1 LKKYQK
7 ILSKILLIIAIYSF
21 ILPSTAFAQHTIK
34 IGGTGCALGAIK
46 IISKD
51 FEKAYPD
58 IKVIVLPS
66 IGSDGA
72 IRAISNGAIDIGLC
86 GRPLKENETKLGL
99 KVIEYAKT
107 PFIFVANKDVN
118 ISDTDTSDIIKIY
131 KGEKQKWFDG
141 RRIRLILRPNEE
153 ADTLILRKISSEV
166 NNAVDISKSRL
177 GMQVALTDQ
186 ENADKIESI
195 PGAFGTFTLTQFI
208 AEKRSGIKILSF
220 NGVTPNTENLTNGSY
235 NLSKQF
241 LIVINKDSSAL
252 VHKFINFI
260 KTQQGKDILENT
272 GNLVILK

>member
-1 LKKYQK
+1 MKKYQK

-21 ILPSTAFAQHTIK
+21 ILPSPAFAQHTIK

-72 IRAISNGAIDIGLC
+72 IRAISSRAIDIGLC
-86 GRPLKENETKLGL
+86 GRPLKENEKNLGL
-99 KVIEYAKT
+99 TVIEYAKT
-107 PFIFVANKDVN
+107 PFIFVANKDVS
-118 ISDTDTSDIIKIY
+118 ISDTDTSEIIKIY
-131 KGEKQKWFDG
+131 KGEKQHWFDG

-166 NNAVDISKSRL
+166 NNAVDISKSSL

-220 NGVTPNTENLTNGSY
+220 NDVTPNTENLTNGSY
-235 NLSKQF
+235 NLSKQ
-241 LIVINKDSSAL
+241 LSIVINKDSSVS
-252 VHKFINFI
+252 VHKFINFM
-260 KTQQGKDILENT
+260 KTQQGKDILEDT